1 MVNNHISERKN
12 DSRFAYMISGHNSAI
27 VYTMFIVSS
36 FSSFVKDDIH
46 YIFGKEEAVCP
57 ECGNHMRFN
66 GRCRRFVFR
75 ENSRKREKYSMRV
88 FYCSKCYHYHRELPD
103 FVVPFK
109 HLSAKIYAAICDAI
123 NEFVDDH
130 SAARICRWVK
140 GFLVFG
146 AAIVRRLKLEHPTL
160 VTNYDSNSTWDTL
173 RYFIR
178 VVVNIGEWK

>member
-1 MVNNHISERKN
+1 MGFGHKGTDNMATHQTDISHIVTNLSEKRATG
-12 DSRFAYMISGHNSAI
+12 DSSIPYNAETFGDITAEVGKAVKIHSFGHLL
-27 VYTMFIVSS
+27 
-36 FSSFVKDDIH
+36 
-46 YIFGKEEAVCP
+46 
-57 ECGNHMRFN
+57 
-66 GRCRRFVFR
+66 CREFPVH
-75 ENSRKREKYSMRV
+75 EKMLDL
-88 FYCSKCYHYHRELPD
+88 HHRELPD

>member
-1 MVNNHISERKN
+1 
-12 DSRFAYMISGHNSAI
+12 
-27 VYTMFIVSS
+27 
-36 FSSFVKDDIH
+36 
-46 YIFGKEEAVCP
+46 
-57 ECGNHMRFN
+57 
-66 GRCRRFVFR
+66 
-75 ENSRKREKYSMRV
+75 MRV

-130 SAARICRWVK
+130 TAARICRWVK
-140 GFLVFG
+140 SFLVFG
-146 AAIVRRLKLEHPTL
+146 AAIVRILKLEHPTL
-160 VTNYDSNSTWDTL
+160 VTNYDSTSTWDTL